1 MNEEHKPMGKRK
13 RGGQP
18 GNTNALKHGR
28 YARSVPPSAGKNTPD
43 LNFANLETEISMLRT
58 TTRQIF
64 ELVGQAVDIDQMI
77 KLLGALGLASIRTS
91 RLLKSQKELGNGGQ
105 ALNLIEAALRD
116 VLPDWN
122 LK

>member
-1 MNEEHKPMGKRK
+1 MNEELRSRGNRR

-18 GNTNALKHGR
+18 GNTNAFKHGR
-28 YARSVPPSAGKNTPD
+28 YARSVSPSAGKDAPD